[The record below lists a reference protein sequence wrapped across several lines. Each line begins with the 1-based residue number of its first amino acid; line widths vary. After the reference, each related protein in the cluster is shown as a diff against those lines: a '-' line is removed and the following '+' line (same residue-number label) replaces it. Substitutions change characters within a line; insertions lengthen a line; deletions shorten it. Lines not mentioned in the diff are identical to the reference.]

1 MRRRKGRVTTITVV
15 LQIRPSL
22 FEVKMK
28 VDRVGVVRVERS
40 AKGNRASRT
49 PVRVKAADLSAKGL
63 KLVTLTEDAVKVSR
77 VESQRAE
84 KGERSFAF
92 FFRKSFRAG
101 LESFE
106 GGVFSFF
113 QPKQNEKVEQN
124 DPRVVGPLEL
134 EHQHKQVVL
143 AGQQRVKVLQP

>member
-1 MRRRKGRVTTITVV
+1 M
-15 LQIRPSL
+15 LQFKLNL
-22 FEVKMK
+22 FEVKTK

-40 AKGNRASRT
+40 AKGNRVSRT
-49 PVRVKAADLSAKGL
+49 PVRVKVANLSAKGL

-101 LESFE
+101 FESFE
-106 GGVFSFF
+106 GGVANFF
-113 QPKQNEKVEQN
+113 QPKQNEKGEQN
-124 DPRVVGPLEL
+124 NSTVVGSFEL

-143 AGQQRVKVLQP
+143 VGQQRVKVLQP